1 MIHYLSEQATKKKL
15 NVVVDCFLFNFFVR
29 ALSSRF
35 MLVAGNSVSK
45 FKGVMVCKVGY
56 SSNFDI

>member
-15 NVVVDCFLFNFFVR
+15 NVVVDCFLFNL
-29 ALSSRF
+29 LSGLSLRF

-56 SSNFDI
+56 SSDFDI